1 MGLEN
6 RPDHPAPPEMAALIR
21 DKDWSGTPLG
31 AVDTWSPNLRLVV
44 QLILA
49 SGFPMAVRWGPDFVM
64 IYNDGYR
71 AILGDK
77 HPWALGL
84 PFHVAWPEVQDDL
97 RSLHESILSGERG
110 AFFGQDFLL
119 RIQRRGAEFEDA
131 RFTISYSP
139 IPDDAAPS
147 GVGGVLITV
156 VETTDRVLS
165 EAALR
170 ASEAALRDS
179 EANLRLILDSAT
191 DAVYCVDTQ
200 GTTTQCNVAFLR
212 MLGIEK
218 ESDAIG
224 RKLHDV
230 IHHTHPDGTPYPK
243 EECPI
248 YRTAMGGPSA
258 HRDDE
263 LFYRFDG
270 TAFPVEYWV
279 APILRDGVQIG
290 AVCTFIDISARKQS
304 QEQQT
309 MLLAEL
315 NHRVKNLFALT
326 GSMISLSA
334 RSATSVGDLATSIRG
349 RVDALAA
356 AHDLVLYRSTKA
368 TGEGQSLLL
377 MDIVQ
382 KILSPYALHDEGQT
396 RIALAGPEVQV
407 GAKAVTNL
415 ALVLHELSTNS
426 AKYGALSVPEGRLA
440 VTWAIDGQKLS
451 VKWEESGGPPV
462 AGPPTTHGFGTLLA
476 NHSVRGD
483 FSGSLN
489 YDWREGGLV
498 VDLDFQLDRLAY

>member
-1 MGLEN
+1 MGLEK
-6 RPDHPAPPEMAALIR
+6 RPEQTAAPEMATLIH
-21 DKDWSGTPLG
+21 DKDWSATPLG
-31 AVDTWSPNLRLVV
+31 PLDGWSPNLRLVV
-44 QLILA
+44 QLVLA

-97 RSLHESILSGERG
+97 RALHESILSGERG
-110 AFFGQDFLL
+110 AFFGKDFLL
-119 RIQRRGAEFEDA
+119 RIQRRGREFEDA

-139 IPDDAAPS
+139 IPEDAAPS

-156 VETTDRVLS
+156 VETTDRVLAE
-165 EAALR
+165 EAVR

-191 DAVYCVDTQ
+191 DAIYCVDTQ
-200 GTTTQCNVAFLR
+200 GTTTQCNAAFLR

-218 ESDAIG
+218 ENDAIG

-248 YRTAMGGPSA
+248 YQTAKGGPSA

-270 TAFPVEYWV
+270 TAFPIEYWV
-279 APILRDGVQIG
+279 APITRDGVQIG
-290 AVCTFIDISARKQS
+290 AVCTFIDISARKRS
-304 QEQQT
+304 QEQQA

-326 GSMISLSA
+326 GSMITLSA
-334 RSATSVGDLATSIRG
+334 RSATSAGDLATSIRG

-356 AHDLVLYRSTKA
+356 AHDLVLYRGADAAGGDSPLFLK
-368 TGEGQSLLL
+368 
-377 MDIVQ
+377 DIVQ
-382 KILSPYALHDEGQT
+382 KILSPYALKGEGGA
-396 RIALAGPEVQV
+396 RIALTGPDVRV
-407 GAKAVTNL
+407 GARAVTNL

-440 VTWAIDGQKLS
+440 VTWAVDGQKLS
-451 VKWEESGGPPV
+451 LKWEESGGPPV
-462 AGPPTTHGFGTLLA
+462 AGPPTTHGFGTLLSS
-476 NHSVRGD
+476 HSVRGD